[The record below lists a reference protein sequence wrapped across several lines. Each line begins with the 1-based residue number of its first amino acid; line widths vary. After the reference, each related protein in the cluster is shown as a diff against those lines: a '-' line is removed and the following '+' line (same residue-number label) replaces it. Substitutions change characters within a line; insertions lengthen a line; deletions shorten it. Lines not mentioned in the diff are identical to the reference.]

1 MNNITSFNS
10 LRFLLA
16 LFICLFHTQV
26 ILANGT
32 GYKIFRSA
40 YLAVD
45 CFFVLSGFLLARSFY
60 LKSLYTENPKGLI
73 DFFISRIKRLY
84 PEYLFCMISLF
95 ILMRC
100 LNVNMGSGK
109 AFFLNFIM
117 ITDVSRIE
125 TMLLGAW
132 YVVVLFWLS
141 CLLYALMYF
150 FKEKALQLYIPLLSF
165 FCLFAITSN
174 TGPVVGLGYS
184 VPMVLGFLSQD
195 MVRGFLGL
203 SVGIFAYMIS
213 DYINK
218 NDWNWIN
225 QKKLHLILIFIE
237 LLSIVGLLILLCSS
251 KKDSFQYFNIYFPFA
266 FIIILLFYKKEFFL
280 RFLSN
285 PVLAKIGNIS
295 YILYLSH
302 ITLMFCFKK
311 YSVFLGMNVVL
322 LFVLSIII
330 SIVFAT
336 ILYFSC
342 NFLKSFIIKQIV
354 IK

>member
-1 MNNITSFNS
+1 V
-10 LRFLLA
+10 A
-16 LFICLFHTQV
+16 LFICLFHTQG
-26 ILANGT
+26 ILANET
-32 GYKIFRSA
+32 GYKYFRSA
-40 YLAVD
+40 HLAVD

-60 LKSLYTENPKGLI
+60 LKSLYTENPTGLI

-100 LNVNMGSGK
+100 LKVDMGSAK

-117 ITDVSRIE
+117 VTDVSGIQ

-132 YVVVLFWLS
+132 YVVVLFWVS
-141 CLLYALMYF
+141 CFLYALMYF

-165 FCLFAITSN
+165 SCLFFLTSN
-174 TGPVVGLGYS
+174 AGAVSGYS
-184 VPMVLGFLSQD
+184 VPTVLGFLSQGV
-195 MVRGFLGL
+195 VRGFLGL
-203 SVGIFAYMIS
+203 SVGIFAYMIA

-218 NDWNWIN
+218 NDWNCIN
-225 QKKLHLILIFIE
+225 KKKIHCILIFLE
-237 LLSIVGLLILLCSS
+237 LLSIAGLLMLLCSS
-251 KKDSFQYFNIYFPFA
+251 KKGSFHDFNIYFAFT

-285 PVLAKIGNIS
+285 PVLAKIGDIS

-302 ITLMFCFKK
+302 ISLMFCLKK
-311 YSVFLGMNVVL
+311 YSVFLDMNVVL
-322 LFVLSIII
+322 IFVLSIII
-330 SIVFAT
+330 SVVFAV

-342 NFLKSFIIKQIV
+342 RLLRSFIIKQIIV
-354 IK
+354 K